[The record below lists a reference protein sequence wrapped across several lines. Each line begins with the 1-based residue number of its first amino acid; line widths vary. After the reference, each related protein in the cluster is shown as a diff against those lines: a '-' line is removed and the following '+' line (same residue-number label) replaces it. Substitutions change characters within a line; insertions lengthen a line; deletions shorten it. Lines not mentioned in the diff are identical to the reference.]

1 MRRNDISIGKRLAV
15 GFGAITFI
23 MAVLICIAIF
33 NMKQLDTRFSQVVDL
48 NAARIEKANAAIKAI
63 DQIFYAMGI
72 IMMSQ
77 DQSIAEENAKVIAEK
92 RKVLGEAFDALS
104 KLGLTQRATDLV
116 EQNRVASAAGKQANN
131 KAMELAKAG
140 NREEAMSVY
149 VKEARPFALQ
159 NIAAMEE
166 LVRYEQGEMALA
178 RQAALKESL
187 KYRLLL
193 VVLGVIGL
201 SMVVSATVYLTRS
214 ITVPLKEGVSVADR
228 LANGDLG
235 TKVAYEARDEVGQLL
250 ASMKN
255 MVEKWRVV
263 VSHVASTATSLSSA
277 ATELSASAEQMSKGS
292 SVQAERVAT
301 VATSSEEMSKTVLD
315 VAKNANGISQSATDA
330 AMTARGGASVVNRA
344 VEEVKDIALTVNDC
358 ARFVESL
365 GERSK
370 QIGEIVGVIND
381 IADQTN
387 LLALNAAIE
396 AARAGDQGRGFAVVA
411 DEVRKLA
418 ERTATSTSE
427 IGVMI
432 KGIQDE
438 VGRAVE
444 AMNIATTKVGQGV
457 KYSEEAGNSLGV
469 IVKGVDDLQLM
480 VQEIASATEE
490 MSATSDEISKDV
502 EEIASISRETSTS
515 SEQTATASGE
525 LAKLAVALQNIVGGF
540 RM

>member
-1 MRRNDISIGKRLAV
+1 M
-15 GFGAITFI
+15 
-23 MAVLICIAIF
+23 
-33 NMKQLDTRFSQVVDL
+33 
-48 NAARIEKANAAIKAI
+48 
-63 DQIFYAMGI
+63 
-72 IMMSQ
+72 
-77 DQSIAEENAKVIAEK
+77 
-92 RKVLGEAFDALS
+92 
-104 KLGLTQRATDLV
+104 
-116 EQNRVASAAGKQANN
+116 
-131 KAMELAKAG
+131 
-140 NREEAMSVY
+140 
-149 VKEARPFALQ
+149 
-159 NIAAMEE
+159 
-166 LVRYEQGEMALA
+166 
-178 RQAALKESL
+178 KESL

-469 IVKGVDDLQLM
+469 IVKGVDDLHFM